1 MSIKITKLPLI
12 LIISLKKAKINE
24 YKGEVKLNNEVLY
37 QKELNMFAYVNQDII
52 TKEECNYELIGSVIH
67 KGSTQCG
74 HYTSIIKTGGRWV
87 LCDDDRINTVNDYYN
102 NSSTILFYRKKV
114 N

>member
-1 MSIKITKLPLI
+1 M
-12 LIISLKKAKINE
+12 
-24 YKGEVKLNNEVLY
+24 NNDVLY

-52 TKEECNYELIGSVIH
+52 KKEECDYELIGSVIH
-67 KGSTQCG
+67 KGSRRCG
-74 HYTSIIKTGGRWV
+74 HYSSIIKTGGRWV
-87 LCDDDRINTVNDYYN
+87 LCDDDRIYTVNDYYK